1 MSSLYQKVRSVSFDV
16 LWRTALVR
24 LPRAVPLSTLKW
36 TSPEGPH
43 PFVFQLPSRSK
54 EYTIPLHVFV
64 PQSLY
69 DDAPADGAPVLVDF
83 HGGGFYLG
91 SCLEQAPF
99 CAYMARTLDSIVISV
114 DYRMGPFHSFPAAIE
129 DGEDVLSAI
138 LDEDFPGYKPL
149 REAVAARIQSEK
161 AKIAK
166 RGAAAID
173 EQHKEE
179 LQKGNIEQIT
189 VPTQSKSSTNPSS
202 SSTAGSSRPAFDFDS
217 TKVAVS
223 GFSSGGNLALNL
235 ALDIRPPELET
246 PWPSRFAPNYPTPIP
261 LLLFYPSFDLRQL
274 PSQRSRPEHMGLPSA
289 FWTQVADSL
298 APTYAERDQTSHPRV
313 SPGLASLDSLHPS
326 ARMFLV
332 LCELDTLSEQSKQWV
347 SKVQAHKRTEH
358 LVVEDVANM
367 KHGWTQMPDGWLSP
381 EEKQAKEAVFTKATA
396 FVDWAWNGAERQDK
410 PESEL
415 VVPQKDTGEAQTA
428 DISPKEVV

>member
-1 MSSLYQKVRSVSFDV
+1 MSSFLQKIRSVPFDV

-43 PFVFQLPSRSK
+43 PFVFHMPSRSGD
-54 EYTIPLHVFV
+54 YTIPLHIFI
-64 PQSLY
+64 PTSLH
-69 DDAPADGAPVLVDF
+69 DNLPSAGAPVLVDF

-99 CAYMARTLDSIVISV
+99 CSYMARQLDSIVISV
-114 DYRMGPFHSFPAAIE
+114 DYRMGPFHRFPAAIE

-149 REAVAARIQSEK
+149 RQAITARIQSEK

-166 RGAAAID
+166 KGEKAVNEEHRKDLQDGKVD
-173 EQHKEE
+173 EISAP
-179 LQKGNIEQIT
+179 GSSFS
-189 VPTQSKSSTNPSS
+189 SKSSSS
-202 SSTAGSSRPAFDFDS
+202 SFSFDPN
-217 TKVAVS
+217 KMAIS

-235 ALDIRPPELET
+235 ALHIKPPELDVE
-246 PWPSRFAPNYPTPIP
+246 WPSKFARDHPAPIP

-274 PSQRSRPEHMGLPSA
+274 PSQRSRPEHMALPSP

-298 APTYAERDQTSHPRV
+298 APTYAERDQTEHPRV
-313 SPGLASLDSLHPS
+313 SPGLASLDSLHPA

-332 LCELDTLSEQSKQWV
+332 LCELDTLAEQSKQWV
-347 SKVQAHKRTEH
+347 EKVKSHQRTED

-367 KHGWTQMPDGWLSP
+367 KHGWTQMPDGWLSE
-381 EEKQAKEAVFTKATA
+381 EEKQAKEAVFSKATA
-396 FVDWAWNGAERQDK
+396 FVEWAWNGSLEQDK
-410 PESEL
+410 PESEV
-415 VVPQKDTGEAQTA
+415 VVPQKNSGEAHTA
-428 DISPKEVV
+428 EISP

>member
-1 MSSLYQKVRSVSFDV
+1 MSSLYQKIRSVPFDV

-43 PFVFQLPSRSK
+43 PFVFHMPSRSK
-54 EYTIPLHVFV
+54 EYTIPLHIFI
-64 PQSLY
+64 PTSLY
-69 DDAPADGAPVLVDF
+69 DNPPANGAPVLVDF

-99 CAYMARTLDSIVISV
+99 CAYMARELDSIVISV
-114 DYRMGPFHSFPAAIE
+114 DYRMGPFHRFPAAIE

-138 LDEDFPGYKPL
+138 LDTDFPGYEPL
-149 REAVAARIQSEK
+149 RRAIVARIQSER

-166 RGAAAID
+166 RGEAAVNK
-173 EQHKEE
+173 QHKDE
-179 LQKGNIEQIT
+179 LQQGKIDQ
-189 VPTQSKSSTNPSS
+189 VSVPSS
-202 SSTAGSSRPAFDFDS
+202 SSSSTSSPSFDFDS
-217 TKVAVS
+217 CKVAVS

-235 ALDIRPPELET
+235 ALHIKPPELET
-246 PWPSRFAPNYPTPIP
+246 EWPSRFAQNHPSPIP

-274 PSQRSRPEHMGLPSA
+274 PSERSRPQHMGLPSP

-298 APTYAERDQTSHPRV
+298 APTYAERGQTIHPRV
-313 SPGLASLDSLHPS
+313 SPGLASLESLHPA

-332 LCELDTLSEQSKQWV
+332 LCELDTLAEQSKAWV
-347 SKVQAHKRTEH
+347 SKVQAHERTEH

-367 KHGWTQMPDGWLSP
+367 KHGWTQMPDGWLSE
-381 EEKQAKEAVFTKATA
+381 EEKQAKKVVFAKATA
-396 FVDWAWNGAERQDK
+396 FVYWAWNGSKKADK
-410 PESEL
+410 PESEI

-428 DISPKEVV
+428 EINP

>member
-1 MSSLYQKVRSVSFDV
+1 MSSLYRKIRSVPFDV

-43 PFVFQLPSRSK
+43 PFVFHMPSRSN
-54 EYTIPLHVFV
+54 EYTIPLHIFV

-69 DDAPADGAPVLVDF
+69 DNRSAEGAPVLVDF

-99 CAYMARTLDSIVISV
+99 CAYMARQLDTVVISV
-114 DYRMGPFHSFPAAIE
+114 DYRMGPFHRFPAAIE

-138 LDEDFPGYKPL
+138 LDEDFPGYEPL
-149 REAVAARIQSEK
+149 RQAIATRIASEK
-161 AKIAK
+161 AKIVK
-166 RGAAAID
+166 SGAAAIN
-173 EQHKEE
+173 EQHRKE
-179 LQKGNIEQIT
+179 LQDGTIEQI
-189 VPTQSKSSTNPSS
+189 QLPSS
-202 SSTAGSSRPAFDFDS
+202 SKATTSSETTSFDFDPS
-217 TKVAVS
+217 KVAVS

-235 ALDIRPPELET
+235 ALHIQPPELDME
-246 PWPSRFAPNYPTPIP
+246 WPSKFAHNHPAPIP

-274 PSQRSRPEHMGLPSA
+274 PSQRSRPEHMALPSA

-313 SPGLASLDSLHPS
+313 SPGLASLDSLHPA
-326 ARMFLV
+326 ARVFLV
-332 LCELDTLSEQSKQWV
+332 LCELDTLAEQSKEWV
-347 SKVQAHKRTEH
+347 SKVQAHERTEH

-367 KHGWTQMPDGWLSP
+367 KHGWTQMPDGWLSK
-381 EEKQAKEAVFTKATA
+381 EEKQAKKAVFTKATA
-396 FVDWAWNGAERQDK
+396 FVEWAWNGSLKEEK
-410 PESEL
+410 PESQV

-428 DISPKEVV
+428 ELSP

>member
-1 MSSLYQKVRSVSFDV
+1 MSSLYRKIRSVPFDV

-43 PFVFQLPSRSK
+43 PFVFHMPSRSTN
-54 EYTIPLHVFV
+54 YTIPLHIFV

-69 DDAPADGAPVLVDF
+69 DNAPAAGAPVLVDF

-99 CAYMARTLDSIVISV
+99 CAYMARKLDTIVISV
-114 DYRMGPFHSFPAAIE
+114 DYRMGPFHRFPAAIE

-138 LDEDFPGYKPL
+138 LDKDVPGYQPL
-149 REAVAARIQSEK
+149 RQAIAARIESEK

-166 RGAAAID
+166 SGAEAINQ
-173 EQHKEE
+173 QHRQE
-179 LQKGNIEQIT
+179 LQEGKIEHIQL
-189 VPTQSKSSTNPSS
+189 PASSKPSAANASTSNESNSP
-202 SSTAGSSRPAFDFDS
+202 FDFDS
-217 TKVAVS
+217 SKVAVS

-235 ALDIRPPELET
+235 ALHIKPPELDIE
-246 PWPSRFAPNYPTPIP
+246 WPSKFARDHPSPIP

-274 PSQRSRPEHMGLPSA
+274 PSQRSRPEHMALPSA
-289 FWTQVADSL
+289 FWTQVADML

-313 SPGLASLDSLHPS
+313 SPGLASLDSLHPA
-326 ARMFLV
+326 ARVFLV
-332 LCELDTLSEQSKQWV
+332 LCELDTLSEQSKEWV
-347 SKVQAHKRTEH
+347 KKVQAHERNEH

-367 KHGWTQMPDGWLSP
+367 KHGWTQMPDGWLSA
-381 EEKQAKEAVFTKATA
+381 EEKQAKEVVFTKATA
-396 FVDWAWNGAERQDK
+396 FVEWAWNGSDKRDK
-410 PESEL
+410 PESEV
-415 VVPQKDTGEAQTA
+415 VVPQKDTGEVQTA
-428 DISPKEVV
+428 QASP

>member
-1 MSSLYQKVRSVSFDV
+1 M
-16 LWRTALVR
+16 
-24 LPRAVPLSTLKW
+24 
-36 TSPEGPH
+36 
-43 PFVFQLPSRSK
+43 
-54 EYTIPLHVFV
+54 
-64 PQSLY
+64 
-69 DDAPADGAPVLVDF
+69 VDF

-99 CAYMARTLDSIVISV
+99 CSHMARALDSIVISV
-114 DYRMGPFHSFPAAIE
+114 DYRMGPFHRFPAAIE

-138 LDEDFPGYKPL
+138 LDKDFAGYLSL
-149 REAVAARIQSEK
+149 RQAIVARIESEK

-166 RGAAAID
+166 GGAIATN
-173 EQHKEE
+173 EEHSKE
-179 LQKGNIEQIT
+179 LQEGNVEQIS
-189 VPTQSKSSTNPSS
+189 VPSPLKRSTRLSSATGAQLS
-202 SSTAGSSRPAFDFDS
+202 FDFDS

-235 ALDIRPPELET
+235 ALHIKPPELET
-246 PWPSRFAPNYPTPIP
+246 EWPSKFAKDYPTPIP

-298 APTYAERDQTSHPRV
+298 APTYAERDQTAHPRV
-313 SPGLASLDSLHPS
+313 SPGLASLESLHPA

-332 LCELDTLSEQSKQWV
+332 LCELDTLAEQSKRWV
-347 SKVQAHKRTEH
+347 AKVQAHQRTEH

-381 EEKQAKEAVFTKATA
+381 EEKKAKEAVFAKATA
-396 FVDWAWNGAERQDK
+396 FVKWAWSGSEEQDK

-415 VVPQKDTGEAQTA
+415 VIPQKDTGEAQTTE
-428 DISPKEVV
+428 ISPEELA